1 MSNLSPNG
9 NHEYGI
15 LNSRNYARDHRDQII
30 YKKVPKGYKIIG
42 IRAKN
47 NTINDQVLHFTDF
60 IIWKPPQDWLKP
72 TGKPVGNLI
81 NIQNH
86 LGAFNRSTIKKRN
99 KLCDPKTPT
108 PNKR

>member
-1 MSNLSPNG
+1 MFSNELSLRKRKIGGLLIKNETFKILMQDAPFRFLQNPKNRIKRMSNLSPNG

-47 NTINDQVLHFTDF
+47 NTIND
-60 IIWKPPQDWLKP
+60 
-72 TGKPVGNLI
+72 
-81 NIQNH
+81 
-86 LGAFNRSTIKKRN
+86 
-99 KLCDPKTPT
+99 
-108 PNKR
+108 